1 MKFIS
6 LLLFFTLAY
15 SKAQTCDF
23 LDKNQVKANIC
34 TNNDKFWDIN
44 GTQNHSYEVP
54 KGSLR
59 HTQFA
64 NSIWIGGLDAG
75 NQLHL
80 SANTYK
86 QMGSDFWA
94 GPLDTNNIQSYNST
108 NSLPY
113 QRVWKTDC
121 DEIANFV

>member
-64 NSIWIGGLDAG
+64 NSIWIVSFISPLTLTNKWVPISGLV
-75 NQLHL
+75 L
-80 SANTYK
+80 STQTTSNRI
-86 QMGSDFWA
+86 
-94 GPLDTNNIQSYNST
+94 IQRT
-108 NSLPY
+108 
-113 QRVWKTDC
+113 R
-121 DEIANFV
+121 